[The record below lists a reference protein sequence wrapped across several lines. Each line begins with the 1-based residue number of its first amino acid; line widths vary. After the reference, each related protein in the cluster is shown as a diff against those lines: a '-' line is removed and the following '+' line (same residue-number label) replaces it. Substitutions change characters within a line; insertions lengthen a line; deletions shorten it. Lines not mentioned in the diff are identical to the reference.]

1 MGRKGR
7 SITLSLSDKDKE
19 RMEALAL
26 HYDMTWGDRANIS
39 KLIEAIARQK
49 LKIAPN
55 HDWSVE
61 RINLLDRVRN
71 LLIDAGKM
79 EDARAIAELLRSRT
93 ELTIPLRQQLE
104 QFLERDVRSWR
115 LQIERYISREQPF
128 QLSYQDAADNLFQFT
143 IHHARIVPRNDRQYL
158 DCWCEEISNSD
169 DLPDLA
175 HNRTLRLDRIIDATV
190 TPAKAIW
197 RKYLATVEVEM
208 LLYGGLFFNYSSKQ
222 GRDLLVERLEDRPQ
236 TLRVVR
242 TITSSFWFM
251 RDILP
256 YGADCEVIRPAG
268 LREKM
273 GAIAQKMQQR
283 YTTQD

>member
-7 SITLSLSDKDKE
+7 SVTLSLSDEDKE
-19 RMEALAL
+19 RLEAIAL

-61 RINLLDRVRN
+61 RISLLDRARK
-71 LLIDAGKM
+71 LLVDAGKM

-104 QFLERDVRSWR
+104 QFLERDVRPWR
-115 LQIERYISREQPF
+115 LQVERYISRNQPF

-143 IHHARIVPRNDRQYL
+143 IHHARIVPRNERQYL
-158 DCWCEEISNSD
+158 DCWCEEIGNST

-190 TPAKAIW
+190 TPTKANW
-197 RKYLATVEVEM
+197 RKDLATVEVEM
-208 LLYGGLFFNYSSKQ
+208 LLYGGLVFNYTRK
-222 GRDLLVERLEDRPQ
+222 GRDSSVERLEDQPQ
-236 TLRVVR
+236 TLRVLR
-242 TITSSFWFM
+242 NITSSFWFM

-256 YGADCEVIRPAG
+256 YGADCEVIRPVE
-268 LREKM
+268 LREKV
-273 GAIAQKMQQR
+273 GAIAQQMYQR
-283 YTTQD
+283 YSSQD

>member
-1 MGRKGR
+1 MW
-7 SITLSLSDKDKE
+7 L
-19 RMEALAL
+19 EALAPD
-26 HYDMTWGDRANIS
+26 YNMTYGDRANIS

-55 HDWSVE
+55 HDWSIE
-61 RINLLDRVRN
+61 RINLLNRARN
-71 LLIDAGKM
+71 LLTDAGQM
-79 EDARAIAELLRSRT
+79 EDARAIAELLCSRT

-104 QFLERDVRSWR
+104 QFLERDVRAWR
-115 LQIERYISREQPF
+115 LQIERYISRHQPF

-143 IHHARIVPRNDRQYL
+143 IRHARIVPRNDRQYL
-158 DCWCEEISNSD
+158 DCWCEEISNSN

-190 TPAKAIW
+190 VPTKSSW
-197 RKYLATVEVEM
+197 LEDLATVEVEM
-208 LLYGGLFFNYSSKQ
+208 LLYGGLVFNYSSKE
-222 GRDLLVERLEDRPQ
+222 GRDSLVERLEDQPQ

-242 TITSSFWFM
+242 NITSSFWFM

-256 YGADCEVIRPAG
+256 YGDDCEVIKPAE

-273 GAIAQKMQQR
+273 GAIAQKMHQR
-283 YTTQD
+283 YAAQD

>member
-7 SITLSLSDKDKE
+7 SITLSLSDENKE
-19 RMEALAL
+19 RLEELAL

-61 RINLLDRVRN
+61 RIKLLDRARN

-79 EDARAIAELLRSRT
+79 GDARAIAELLRSRT
-93 ELTIPLRQQLE
+93 ELTIPFRQQLE

-169 DLPDLA
+169 DLSELA

-197 RKYLATVEVEM
+197 RKDLATEEVEM
-208 LLYGGLFFNYSSKQ
+208 LLYGGLFFNYRSKQ